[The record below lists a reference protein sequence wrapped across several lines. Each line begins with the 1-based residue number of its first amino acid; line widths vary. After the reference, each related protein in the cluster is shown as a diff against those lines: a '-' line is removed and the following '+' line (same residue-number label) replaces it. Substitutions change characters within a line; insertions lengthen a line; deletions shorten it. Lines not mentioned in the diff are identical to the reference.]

1 MDKVARAVLRYLFK
15 EYLKSPVT
23 AYSINAITDA
33 YKADPVSV
41 SDYMAELGWIRELW
55 VHQNNLVTCRITVQG
70 IEIVNPL
77 FLRNKLKKLV
87 GALIEGGGRKSLT
100 EIFQHKI
107 EEYSIAL
114 DMVYQLEKLGLVNIG
129 HVNENISVELTPI
142 GWKYVDKEGKS
153 LLTLMAVA

>member
-23 AYSINAITDA
+23 VYSINAITDA
-33 YKADPVSV
+33 FKADPVSV
-41 SDYMAELGWIRELW
+41 SEYMAELGWIRELW

-70 IEIVNPL
+70 IETVNPL

-114 DMVYQLEKLGLVNIG
+114 DMVYQLEKLGLVNIS
-129 HVNENISVELTPI
+129 HVNENISVELTSI